1 MEFAKCPN
9 PLNTMKHLFLS
20 SMLSLTAFAA
30 SAQAPNVIY
39 SYGIGDWRNGP
50 VVTISPLFQT
60 TEAYST
66 IELINWIRL
75 TYPEFANIS
84 DIDVQ
89 RFATTEEGDLSRTT
103 LKAKYEVRK
112 LQVNLMADKTMRV
125 AEPER
130 KPRPAQPAVPQKQ

>member
-1 MEFAKCPN
+1 
-9 PLNTMKHLFLS
+9 MKNLILS
-20 SMLSLTAFAA
+20 AVLSLSAFAA
-30 SAQAPNVIY
+30 TAQAPNVIY

-50 VVTISPLFQT
+50 VVTISPLFRT

-66 IELINWIRL
+66 IELINWMRR
-75 TYPEFANIS
+75 TYPEFGNIT

-103 LKAKYEVRK
+103 LKSKYEVRK
-112 LQVNLMADKTMRV
+112 LQVNLMKDSVMRV

-130 KPRPAQPAVPQKQ
+130 RPRPVPPVAPPKQ